1 VIALDDAREPHGFA
15 EVNVYE
21 VRCVRNDRSVKVVEP
36 TEGETM
42 KNRRS
47 TSFLLVVMVVFATD
61 ALSAD
66 LKKSEPLV
74 IDGKADLTI
83 RGLEIANP
91 QGNGITIRNSKR
103 IRIEDCKIGPC
114 KGEAVNI
121 YACEAVTVT
130 ENRFEAVSTGVYALD
145 SSQIIVIHNRCL
157 NVHGPFPRG
166 KLAQFDKV
174 TGGGNRIN
182 HNLALNV
189 LGKSNPQDVINI
201 YKSSGMA
208 DDPIQII
215 GNKIRGGGPSV
226 SGGGI
231 MTGDSGGAY
240 IVVRGNVLVDPGQ
253 YGIAIAGGHHIQI
266 LDNKVFGKRQPFTNV
281 GIYVWNQS
289 KAPSHDHTVR
299 GNQVRWFSKSG
310 MENAG
315 WDAKNCGT
323 VTGCDDN
330 DWHADLDDK
339 LLPTDLLG
347 SP

>member
-1 VIALDDAREPHGFA
+1 V
-15 EVNVYE
+15 
-21 VRCVRNDRSVKVVEP
+21 
-36 TEGETM
+36 EGETM

-66 LKKSEPLV
+66 LKKSESLV

-83 RGLEIANP
+83 SGLEISNP
-91 QGNGITIRNSKR
+91 RGVGITIRNSKR
-103 IRIEDCKIGPC
+103 IRIEGCKIGPC

-121 YACEAVTVT
+121 YASERITVT
-130 ENRFEAVSTGVYALD
+130 GNRVEDVSTGVYALD
-145 SSQIIVIHNRCL
+145 SRHIEVTDNRCL

-166 KLAQFDKV
+166 QLAQFDKV

-182 HNLALNV
+182 HNLALNI
-189 LGKSNPQDVINI
+189 LGKSNPEDVINI
-201 YKSSGMA
+201 YKSSGTA
-208 DDPIQII
+208 NDPIQVI
-215 GNKIRGGGPSV
+215 GNKIRGGGPSG

-240 IVVRGNVLVDPGQ
+240 IVVRDNVLVDPGQ
-253 YGIAIAGGHHIQI
+253 YGVAIAGGHHIRI
-266 LDNKVFGKRQPFTNV
+266 LDNKVFGRKQPFTNV

-289 KAPSHDHTVR
+289 KAPSHDHTVS

-310 MENAG
+310 MENSC

-323 VTGCDDN
+323 VTGWDDN
-330 DWHADLDDK
+330 NWHADLDDR

-347 SP
+347 RP